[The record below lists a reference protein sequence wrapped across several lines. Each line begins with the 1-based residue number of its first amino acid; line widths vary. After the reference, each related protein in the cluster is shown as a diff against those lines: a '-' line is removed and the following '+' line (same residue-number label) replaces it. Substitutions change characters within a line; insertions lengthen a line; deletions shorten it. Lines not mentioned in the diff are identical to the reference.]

1 MQKKHKIIVDT
12 NLWVSFLLTR
22 QFDFL
27 DALLDDNKA
36 VLVFSQELLEEF
48 VDVTQRPK
56 LKPFFRLEDLERLL
70 RIVDE
75 KAMYY
80 VVNSRVD
87 ACRDDKD
94 NFLLS
99 LAKDSKADYLITGD
113 KDLLV
118 LEEFE
123 RTKII
128 TIKEYESLCSASFAT
143 SS

>member
-128 TIKEYESLCSASFAT
+128 TIKEYESLCSASSAT